1 MPPGEECQPAGP
13 RPLGKAHSQ
22 GVGASGREGVS
33 KLWICYPVGVAERN
47 NTTHV
52 RASNE
57 DYTSA
62 ALCQGAAGLRDQL
75 ALFQVYHNF

>member
-33 KLWICYPVGVAERN
+33 KLLICYPVCVSERN
-47 NTTHV
+47 KTTHV
-52 RASNE
+52 RASND
-57 DYTSA
+57 DYASA